1 MNIIL
6 TSSLILLY
14 ASLANSQCTAP
25 GFGSPAGSTAY
36 DSASGSYQAC
46 PKFTLTSSDWQ
57 NHQFDL
63 TRLMDLGITY
73 ITNPVPVNILS
84 PLSVQTGGNMYF
96 KFGSLPTNFGRRTNL
111 TDKTCADGLIWGG
124 ECTDSMVGCQC
135 QCKDGMFCNVP
146 EPKFVGSSAP
156 PAVSFIDPT
165 NPLLGIQFQYKASG
179 FNLYDLFIPCANDRP
194 LSVNIACPLGNTA
207 VTSTYCSP
215 TMSVSRCSYTVE
227 FADYSACPLSALA
240 ASTLPN
246 QNYRISSCSPMQ
258 YASAPSIIPS
268 AAPSP
273 VIPSAAASI
282 KPSAAPSPVIP
293 SAAPSI
299 IPSAAPSPVIPS
311 AAPSIIPSAAP
322 SPVIPSAAASI
333 EPSAAPSPV
342 IPSAAPSII
351 PSAAPSPV
359 IPSASPSIIESPE
372 AASTPAPSET
382 PSPAG
387 AATSPTM
394 IAAISSGV
402 VGASVAA
409 GLLIRRARSQ
419 QRLEQV
425 FASPGPTGINFSH
438 NPLYAGANNV
448 HENRIYVPPVET
460 NQSASANLLHLGENW
475 SCKIELE

>member
-246 QNYRISSCSPMQ
+246 QNYRISSCSPLQ
-258 YASAPSIIPS
+258 YASAPPIKPLVGPGPVMPPLFFQPFNFPSAAPSIIPS

-299 IPSAAPSPVIPS
+299 I
-311 AAPSIIPSAAP
+311 
-322 SPVIPSAAASI
+322 
-333 EPSAAPSPV
+333 
-342 IPSAAPSII
+342 
-351 PSAAPSPV
+351 
-359 IPSASPSIIESPE
+359 ESPE
-372 AASTPAPSET
+372 AASTPSET

-387 AATSPTM
+387 AASSPTM

-475 SCKIELE
+475 SCKIDLG

>member
-63 TRLMDLGITY
+63 TRLMGLGITY
-73 ITNPVPVNILS
+73 ITNPVPYSGFN
-84 PLSVQTGGNMYF
+84 PLSVQTDGNMYF
-96 KFGSLPTNFGRRTNL
+96 KFGSLPTNFGRKTNV
-111 TDKTCADGLIWGG
+111 TDKACTVDQIWGG
-124 ECTDSMVGCQC
+124 CYEGT
-135 QCKDGMFCNVP
+135 FCNAS

-165 NPLLGIQFQYKASG
+165 NPLLGIQFQYGGAG
-179 FNLYDLFIPCANDRP
+179 FNPYDPYFKCARP
-194 LSVNIACPLGNTA
+194 LLVNIACPLGNTA

-215 TMSVSRCSYTVE
+215 TMSLSGCANTVE

-258 YASAPSIIPS
+258 YAFAP
-268 AAPSP
+268 
-273 VIPSAAASI
+273 SI
-282 KPSAAPSPVIP
+282 KPSAAPSPVIT

-311 AAPSIIPSAAP
+311 AAPSIKPSAAP
-322 SPVIPSAAASI
+322 SSILASAVPRRTTSTIASGPVSTSATAARI
-333 EPSAAPSPV
+333 TFSPV
-342 IPSAAPSII
+342 T
-351 PSAAPSPV
+351 
-359 IPSASPSIIESPE
+359 
-372 AASTPAPSET
+372 ASTPAPSET
-382 PSPAG
+382 PSPAVT
-387 AATSPTM
+387 ASSPTM

-475 SCKIELE
+475 SCKIDLE

>member
-246 QNYRISSCSPMQ
+246 QNYRISSCSPLQ
-258 YASAPSIIPS
+258 YASAPPIKPLVGPGPVMPPLFFQPFNFPSAAPSIIPS

-282 KPSAAPSPVIP
+282 KPSAAP
-293 SAAPSI
+293 
-299 IPSAAPSPVIPS
+299 
-311 AAPSIIPSAAP
+311 
-322 SPVIPSAAASI
+322 
-333 EPSAAPSPV
+333 
-342 IPSAAPSII
+342 
-351 PSAAPSPV
+351 
-359 IPSASPSIIESPE
+359 
-372 AASTPAPSET
+372 
-382 PSPAG
+382 
-387 AATSPTM
+387 
-394 IAAISSGV
+394 
-402 VGASVAA
+402 
-409 GLLIRRARSQ
+409 
-419 QRLEQV
+419 
-425 FASPGPTGINFSH
+425 
-438 NPLYAGANNV
+438 
-448 HENRIYVPPVET
+448 
-460 NQSASANLLHLGENW
+460 
-475 SCKIELE
+475 